1 MQDDIYVGPPTFSL
15 APQCPP
21 FFNSR
26 IATAVQYCV
35 LTRAAV
41 KLLLFKE
48 NDLSYSIQPVIT
60 IKITDTA

>member
-1 MQDDIYVGPPTFSL
+1 MTFML
-15 APQCPP
+15 APLLFPWPRSAPP
-21 FFNSR
+21 FLNSR
-26 IATAVQYCV
+26 IATAVQYCG